1 MTRGAGLDRKTA
13 TKMVV
18 SCVAIFTKLS
28 RPFWGWSW
36 IFIACHF
43 TLSLCLSVYPTILS
57 LAVNIRFREKNLP
70 KSWPVL
76 VVVFCN
82 GVLSYYF
89 KSLCVDWRLMSL
101 LIYRL
106 LRLFIVCILY
116 SISFSVICVYR
127 YVWFYCML
135 PSAAPYALR
144 PLWVKRPGD
153 LESDVRVTCDVGY
166 LCANF
171 GLPRP
176 LCSRLSPDVRD
187 RRQTDRRQ
195 AKASLIAPP
204 IRAGHNK

>member
-43 TLSLCLSVYPTILS
+43 TLSLRLSVYPTILS

-144 PLWVKRPGD
+144 PRWVKRPGD
-153 LESDVRVTCDVGY
+153 LDLLTLKVVSKLCVTWATSMPV
-166 LCANF
+166 LF
-171 GLPRP
+171 FLGLSVLDLGPMYAT
-176 LCSRLSPDVRD
+176 D
-187 RRQTDRRQ
+187 RRQTNRRQ
-195 AKASLIAPP
+195 TLNAP
-204 IRAGHNK
+204 AY